1 MAHFDEL
8 KAKLGGLGVYTLV
21 RGLMGTLDYQAFF
34 YDRSVDPATE
44 DFHGPVVFIFWHE
57 YIPCPVYLRPH
68 CNVAMLVSRHRDA
81 EWLSQAGRLMGF
93 QTVRG
98 STKRGGGAALR
109 EMFRTSRTMNL
120 GITPDGPRGPR
131 RHVAAGCVY
140 LSSKLE
146 VPLVPFGIGYHKP
159 WRMPTWDRFAVPRPY
174 SRARIVVGPRLQIPP
189 GLNRDCIQH
198 HQQRVERV
206 LNRLTD
212 EAEEWADSGQRRHG
226 QIPYRCQPAPLQPR
240 MAGPP
245 APFSFDSA
253 IPPTPPSTK
262 KCA

>member
-1 MAHFDEL
+1 MARFDEL
-8 KAKLGGLGVYTLV
+8 KAKLGGLAVYAMV
-21 RGLMGTLDYQAFF
+21 RGWMGTLDYQAFF

-44 DFHGPVVFIFWHE
+44 GFRGPVVFIFWHE

-81 EWLSQAGRLMGF
+81 EWLSQGARLMGF
-93 QTVRG
+93 RTVRG
-98 STKRGGGAALR
+98 STKRGGGTALR
-109 EMFRTSRTMNL
+109 ELFRTSRTMNL

-146 VPLVPFGIGYHKP
+146 VPLVPFGIGYDKP

-174 SRARIVVGPRLQIPP
+174 SRVRIVVGPRIQIPP
-189 GLNRDCIQH
+189 GIDRDCIAD

-212 EAEEWADSGQRRHG
+212 EAEEWADSGQRRLG
-226 QIPYRCQPAPLQPR
+226 QIPYCCQPAPLPSR
-240 MAGPP
+240 MAETTRPLP
-245 APFSFDSA
+245 MDSA
-253 IPPTPPSTK
+253 LPSTPPSAR